1 MAKLKLNQVP
11 EKIAKDWLKSFDML
25 KQQLKLNFKTVFIER
40 QTWETLSGFDN
51 QQRIRVYFG
60 MESGQPGAPSLCA
73 YAVSTIIDTQGIYR
87 DQPDRIF
94 KLETVNVECT
104 YHLKE
109 VIRHIQAWN
118 EWRVEKTESEGSSV
132 SKNLQLFP
140 AAFLLQASDLVELF
154 SHQGSLK
161 VKLEFGLEDRINLLA
176 FNDMPMEIMNA
187 STEYFDFQDP
197 CPPVCDLSSPLMT

>member
-1 MAKLKLNQVP
+1 MTKLKPNQIP
-11 EKIAKDWLKSFDML
+11 EWKAREWLKKFDKL
-25 KQQLKLNFKTVFIER
+25 KQQLRLSFRILFIER
-40 QTWETLSGFDN
+40 QTWKALSGSGN

-60 MESGQPGAPSLCA
+60 LETGQSDELSLCS
-73 YAVSTIIDTQGIYR
+73 YAVSTILDDHGIYR
-87 DQPDRIF
+87 DQPDSIF
-94 KLETVNVECT
+94 KLEPVNVECT
-104 YHLKE
+104 DRLKE
-109 VIRHIQAWN
+109 VIGHIQAWN
-118 EWRVEKTESEGSSV
+118 DWRAEKTKSEESFV
-132 SKNLQLFP
+132 SNSFQLFP
-140 AAFLLQASDLVELF
+140 VGFLLQASDLVELF